1 MKRLQVKNSKSHLF
15 KIPRC
20 NIHNDEFQIVSQYY
34 ESEYLAYRT
43 FIVSKAGTPYLLY
56 ELGITYGA
64 AYELNQHYPLHVPA
78 FLLPLGLNFVYE
90 MLKVPCPPHFSSLIM
105 KQHIHSLSIH
115 WSKLPPITD
124 HFTTHSFHS

>member
-1 MKRLQVKNSKSHLF
+1 MHDKSPGSHLF

-20 NIHNDEFQIVSQYY
+20 SIQNDEFQIVSQYY

-43 FIVSKAGTPYLLY
+43 FIVSKLGTPYLLY

-64 AYELNQHYPLHVPA
+64 AYELNQSYPLHVPA

-90 MLKVPCPPHFSSLIM
+90 MLAAPCPPHCSSLIT
-105 KQHIHSLSIH
+105 KQHITSLTIH

-124 HFTTHSFHS
+124 HFTSHSFHS